1 MKIVSIHF
9 KNIASL
15 QGVWEIR
22 FDRPPLSDTG
32 LFAIVGPN
40 GSGKTSILDA
50 ITLALYGET
59 PRMKDPEKSLIH
71 KESSNSFSEVTFSVG
86 GQLYRSRWSVRKNGS
101 APESPE
107 MTIVSLNGQETL
119 LEDRVVK
126 VRTRVAELTGL
137 DFKRFCRSILLAQGE
152 FSAFLDALENERSE
166 MLEKI
171 IGPELAQEL
180 EQSVH
185 VRSRSEHEKLLQLQE
200 DAENL
205 PSADRERMSTLTASL
220 EETEGELQQID
231 GFLAELRRSLELRR
245 RMDHLEA
252 EAKAAQEALASAET
266 RAAEAQKDV
275 YGLEEAGRA
284 APLREDAA
292 RLNALQTDA
301 EMARDVLN
309 AMEAEMELH
318 RGRLAELEAQ
328 LLESRQK
335 LEEAQAQRSARSAD
349 VQKAQQ
355 LDHDIA
361 AESARFL
368 EEVSRYEAYQRIL
381 QEKLQQQADTEK
393 QFNEVGSHQHE
404 MRRWLEEHSLDAGL
418 EAELPGIDEAWERLQ
433 EIRRRLSE
441 EKIHQAAALKAE
453 QQAAADLKRAEAAL
467 QKVLVQLEESRVR
480 KDKREERT
488 IQLLGTDTLESI
500 LARREGLKERLT
512 ACGQLLKIGQEYHT
526 FTSGED
532 PLGTLAQMAGQ
543 EESLVHSLSI
553 EEAQLAKWEERARW
567 LEALARYAP
576 DRSILKTGTPCP
588 LCGALHH
595 PYAEEGPPDFAAEE
609 QALQEQRDRVD
620 ALRSRLRE
628 LQAEKESL
636 QPKADRMEAL
646 QKSWL
651 EVCARAG
658 GEWSISAPDAVR
670 EAMLSL
676 QRELK
681 LLKSL
686 IRTLRWRKW
695 GSAWS
700 DRKLKRLSEK
710 VDRREREKDRLRDA
724 HAVQVQ
730 ALADFENT
738 LSQLQGSEADARE
751 ELSGRILP
759 FDHTSPT
766 QGTEAE
772 FIQGLKQ
779 RAATYRRQLREQEA
793 LAGRMETLELR
804 RNNLPIEISQLREET
819 DGLGA
824 AVETLQQRIAALKA
838 EHEALF
844 QGKNPVQEDEELEH
858 LTTLATEEQAA
869 LSAEIDRL
877 RGALSEYEE
886 TRPQSVEKAESTQ
899 AALQQAE
906 QDVLQ
911 KALPLDFK
919 SLEDLKR
926 AITLLE
932 AEAAVTARWKA
943 AEQALEEARS
953 QYEAV
958 EAELASIRSQ
968 GLETKLPEA
977 IQSQMEAAEKQREL
991 LQHEVN
997 TANHSLRELREADR
1011 MRRDALDAVAAQEK
1025 IYAHIVAE
1033 EKALAS
1039 RDPAAVKTKLQR
1051 LMFERLLDR
1060 TNQHLESLNGRY
1072 HLRALSDEGLGLH
1085 VEDALHGGACRA
1097 TKTLSGGESFQV
1109 SLCLALGLA
1118 DMAGKDRKIESLFLD
1133 EGFGALD
1140 DEMLYKVMAALKGL
1154 RANGKIV
1161 GVISHVKRLADE
1173 IPTQIRLEKQR
1184 GGRSTLSIVA

>member
-40 GSGKTSILDA
+40 GSGKTSVLDA

-59 PRMKDPEKSLIH
+59 PRMKDPEKSLIN
-71 KESSNSFSEVTFSVG
+71 KDSSDSFSEVTFSVG
-86 GQLYRSRWSVRKNGS
+86 GQLYRSRWSVRKNGQ

-107 MTIVSLNGQETL
+107 MKIVSLNGRETL
-119 LEDRVVK
+119 LEDRVVM

-152 FSAFLDALENERSE
+152 FSAFLNALENERSE
-166 MLEKI
+166 MLGKI

-185 VRSRSEHEKLLQLQE
+185 TRSRAEHERLLQLQE
-200 DAENL
+200 AAEEL
-205 PSADRERMSTLTASL
+205 PSADKDRLNTLTASL
-220 EETEGELQQID
+220 EETEGELQQVD
-231 GFLAELRRSLELRR
+231 GFLGELKRTLELRR

-252 EAKAAQEALASAET
+252 KAEAAREALASAEA
-266 RAAEAQKDV
+266 RAAEAQKDI
-275 YGLEEAGRA
+275 YGLEEAAKA
-284 APLREDAA
+284 APLREDTE
-292 RLNALQTDA
+292 RLNALQLEA
-301 EMARDVLN
+301 ETARDALSSL
-309 AMEAEMELH
+309 EAEMELH

-328 LLESRQK
+328 LLQSRQR

-355 LDHDIA
+355 LDQDIA

-381 QEKLQQQADTEK
+381 QEKLQQQSDVEK
-393 QFNEVGSHQHE
+393 QFNEVGSHQRE
-404 MRRWLEEHSLDAGL
+404 MQQWLVDHSLDAGL
-418 EAELPGIDEAWERLQ
+418 EAELPGIEDAWERLQ
-433 EIRRRLSE
+433 EIRRQLSE

-453 QQAAADLKRAEAAL
+453 QQAAADLKRDEDAL
-467 QKVLVQLEESRVR
+467 QKALVQLEESRAR

-488 IQLLGTDTLESI
+488 TRLLGTDTLESI
-500 LARREGLKERLT
+500 LAKREELKERLA
-512 ACGQLLKIGQEYHT
+512 ACGQLLKIGQEYHA
-526 FTSGED
+526 FTTGGD
-532 PLGTLAQMAGQ
+532 PLGTLAQMASQ
-543 EESLVHSLSI
+543 EESLAHSLSL

-576 DRSILKTGTPCP
+576 DRSILKTGAPCP
-588 LCGALHH
+588 LCGALDH
-595 PYAEEGPPDFAAEE
+595 PYVEQGPPDFDAEE
-609 QALQEQRDRVD
+609 RALQEQQDRVD
-620 ALRSRLRE
+620 ALRTRLSE
-628 LQAEKESL
+628 LRAEKESL
-636 QPKADRMEAL
+636 QPKAGRMEAL

-651 EVCARAG
+651 DLCARVG
-658 GEWSISAPDAVR
+658 GEWSITDPDAVK
-670 EAMLSL
+670 EDLLSV

-681 LLKSL
+681 RLKSL

-700 DRKLKRLSEK
+700 ERKLQRLNEK
-710 VDRREREKDRLRDA
+710 VSRRERERDRLRDA
-724 HAVQVQ
+724 HALQVQ
-730 ALADFENT
+730 ALTDLENT
-738 LSQLQGSEADARE
+738 LRQLQGSEAAARE
-751 ELSGRILP
+751 ELGGRILP
-759 FDHTSPT
+759 FDHALPT
-766 QGTEAE
+766 QGMEAE
-772 FIQGLKQ
+772 LIQRLKQ

-793 LAGRMETLELR
+793 LAGRMETLEAR
-804 RNNLPIEISQLREET
+804 RSNLPPEISQLREET
-819 DGLGA
+819 EGLGS

-838 EHEALF
+838 EHNALF
-844 QGKNPVQEDEELEH
+844 QGENPVQEDKELESRM
-858 LTTLATEEQAA
+858 TLATEEQAA
-869 LSAEIDRL
+869 LSAEIHRL
-877 RGALSEYEE
+877 RRALSEHEQ
-886 TRPQSVEKAESTQ
+886 TWPQSVEKEESAQ

-906 QDVLQ
+906 QDILQ
-911 KALPLDFK
+911 KAVPLDFK

-926 AITLLE
+926 TVALLE
-932 AEAAVTARWKA
+932 AEAAVTERWKA
-943 AEQALEEARS
+943 AEQTLEQARS
-953 QYEAV
+953 QCEAV

-968 GLETKLPEA
+968 DLGTKLPEA
-977 IQSQMEAAEKQREL
+977 LQSQIEAAEKQREL
-991 LQHEVN
+991 LQEELDA
-997 TANHSLRELREADR
+997 ANRSLRELREADR
-1011 MRRDALDAVAAQEK
+1011 MRRDALDAVAVQEK
-1025 IYAHIVAE
+1025 IYAHTVAE

-1039 RDPAAVKTKLQR
+1039 RDPVAVKTKLQR

-1072 HLRALSDEGLGLH
+1072 HLRALSEEGLGLH
-1085 VEDALHGGACRA
+1085 VEDALHGGTCRA

-1154 RANGKIV
+1154 RANGKTV

>member
-71 KESSNSFSEVTFSVG
+71 KESSDSFSEVTFSVG
-86 GQLYRSRWSVRKNGS
+86 GQLYRSRWSVRKNGH

-107 MTIVSLNGQETL
+107 MKIVSLNGRETL
-119 LEDRVVK
+119 LEDRVVM

-152 FSAFLDALENERSE
+152 FSAFLNALENERSE

-185 VRSRSEHEKLLQLQE
+185 ARSRAEHEKLLQLQE
-200 DAENL
+200 EAENL
-205 PSADRERMSTLTASL
+205 PSADKERMNTLTASL
-220 EETEGELQQID
+220 EETEGELQEID
-231 GFLAELRRSLELRR
+231 GFLAELKRSLELRR

-252 EAKAAQEALASAET
+252 EAKVAQEALASAEA

-275 YGLEEAGRA
+275 YGLEEAEKA
-284 APLREDAA
+284 APLREETQH
-292 RLNALQTDA
+292 LNVLQMDA
-301 EMARDVLN
+301 ETARHALSSL
-309 AMEAEMELH
+309 EAEMESH

-328 LLESRQK
+328 LLQSRQR
-335 LEEAQAQRSARSAD
+335 LEKVQTQRNVRYAD
-349 VQKAQQ
+349 VQKARQ
-355 LDHDIA
+355 LDQDIA

-368 EEVSRYEAYQRIL
+368 EEVSHYEAYQRIL
-381 QEKLQQQADTEK
+381 QEKLQQQSDVEK
-393 QFNEVGSHQHE
+393 QFSEVGSHQHE
-404 MRRWLEEHSLDAGL
+404 MQRWLEEHSLDAGL

-433 EIRRRLSE
+433 EIHRRLSE

-488 IQLLGTDTLESI
+488 TGLLGTDTLESI
-500 LARREGLKERLT
+500 LAKREALKERLA
-512 ACGQLLKIGQEYHT
+512 ACGQLLKIGQEHQA
-526 FTSGED
+526 FTAGGD
-532 PLGTLAQMAGQ
+532 PLGALAQMAGQ
-543 EESLVHSLSI
+543 EESLAHSLSL

-567 LEALARYAP
+567 LEALAKFAP
-576 DRSILKTGTPCP
+576 DRSILKTGAPCP
-588 LCGALHH
+588 LCGALDH
-595 PYAEEGPPDFAAEE
+595 PYVEQGPPDFGAEE
-609 QALQEQRDRVD
+609 RALQEQRDRVE
-620 ALRSRLRE
+620 ALRSRLAE
-628 LQAEKESL
+628 LLAEKEFL
-636 QPKADRMEAL
+636 QPKAVKLEAL

-651 EVCARAG
+651 DLCARAG
-658 GEWSISAPDAVR
+658 GEWPITAPDAVR
-670 EAMLSL
+670 EDMLSL

-700 DRKLKRLSEK
+700 DRKLKRFTEK
-710 VDRREREKDRLRDA
+710 VAHRERERDRLRDA

-730 ALADFENT
+730 VLTDLENT
-738 LSQLQGSEADARE
+738 LRQLQGSEAGARE
-751 ELSGRILP
+751 ELGGRILP
-759 FDHTSPT
+759 FDHALPT
-766 QGTEAE
+766 REMEAE
-772 FIQGLKQ
+772 LLQRLKQ

-793 LAGRMETLELR
+793 LAGRMETLEAR
-804 RNNLPIEISQLREET
+804 RSSLPPEISQLQEET
-819 DGLGA
+819 DVLGA
-824 AVETLQQRIAALKA
+824 AVSTLQQRIAALKA
-838 EHEALF
+838 EQEALF

-858 LTTLATEEQAA
+858 RMTLATEEQGT

-877 RGALSEYEE
+877 QRALSEHEQ
-886 TRPQSVEKAESTQ
+886 TRPQSVETAESTQ

-911 KALPLDFK
+911 KALSLDFK

-926 AITLLE
+926 AVALLE
-932 AEAAVTARWKA
+932 AEAVVTERWKT
-943 AEQALEEARS
+943 AEKSLEQARS
-953 QYEAV
+953 QCEAV

-968 GLETKLPEA
+968 GLEKKLPEA
-977 IQSQMEAAEKQREL
+977 LQSQMEAAEKQRDL
-991 LQHEVN
+991 LQEEVHAA
-997 TANHSLRELREADR
+997 TRSLRELREADR
-1011 MRRDALDAVAAQEK
+1011 MRRNALDAVAAQEK
-1025 IYAHIVAE
+1025 IYAHTVAE

-1085 VEDALHGGACRA
+1085 VEDALHGAACRA
-1097 TKTLSGGESFQV
+1097 TRTLSGGESFQV

-1154 RANGKIV
+1154 RANGKTV